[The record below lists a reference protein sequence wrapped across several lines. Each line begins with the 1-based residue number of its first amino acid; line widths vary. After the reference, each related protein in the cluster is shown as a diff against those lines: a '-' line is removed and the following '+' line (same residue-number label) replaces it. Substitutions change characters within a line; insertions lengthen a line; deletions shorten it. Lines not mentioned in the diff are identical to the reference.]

1 MKYWAFI
8 GLLCL
13 NLYHYQHPINSAV
26 FLAIGVFLIF
36 CLCFEC
42 RKNGSAAGALMELL
56 VFTWPISWVNIF
68 GTPTSDLQL
77 PWFYIV
83 CFCFVL
89 YAFCNIKVMLQARN
103 EALILICFLLLLI
116 YLVVP
121 LLQSQSFAEGMKDY
135 VMIGVFCIVLFVAFV
150 MRDRISMDIK
160 DKIVFDIV
168 FMNFICALFI
178 IFQYYMFHFHGVKL
192 FKLET
197 PLSFGGVQTSCSL
210 LFEDPSC
217 STIMLGC
224 GCFYAFLSGREHK
237 YRYFIFLITLIGLAL
252 TSRRTSVICLIII
265 LGVYYLI
272 HYRNVKRILSVSVFV
287 IIAAM
292 GLYVLNLSRPVG
304 SYIQFVNDNG
314 RLPDY
319 ISGLKVFAQHPL
331 FGIGYDNIYLAS
343 LMTRGI
349 IPHNT
354 VLRWLDMGGIFLAV
368 PLVVII
374 CYVIVE
380 AYRKKFTGDFWVL
393 LYVVFASNLIPDLLD
408 GRFFIIL
415 CCMVLFTR
423 SEKALKEPQSQISE
437 RFKRRLTDV

>member
-13 NLYHYQHPINSAV
+13 NLYNYQHPIGSTA
-26 FLAIGVFLIF
+26 FLAIGVLLIF
-36 CLCFEC
+36 CICFGC
-42 RKNGSAAGALMELL
+42 RKNGSSAGTLMELL

-89 YAFCNIKVMLQARN
+89 YAVCNINDMLQTQN
-103 EALILICFLLLLI
+103 EALILSCFLVLLI
-116 YLVVP
+116 YLIIP
-121 LLQSQSFAEGMKDY
+121 LLKSRSFSEGFKDY
-135 VMIGVFCIVLFVAFV
+135 VMIGVFCIVLFIAFL
-150 MRDRISMDIK
+150 MRDRMSMDIK
-160 DKIVFDIV
+160 DMIISDIV

-178 IFQYYMFHFHGVKL
+178 VFQYYMFHFHGVKL
-192 FKLET
+192 YKLET

-210 LFEDPSC
+210 LFEDSSC

-224 GCFYAFLSGREHK
+224 GCFYAFLSGRAHK
-237 YRYFIFLITLIGLAL
+237 YRYIISLITLIGLAL
-252 TSRRTSVICLIII
+252 TSRRTSIISLMII
-265 LGVYYLI
+265 LGAYCLI
-272 HYRNVKRILSVSVFV
+272 HYRNIKRILSIFVFAIV
-287 IIAAM
+287 AAM
-292 GLYVLNLSRPVG
+292 GLYALNLSRPVG

-314 RLPDY
+314 RVPDY
-319 ISGLKVFAQHPL
+319 LSGLAVFAEHPL

-354 VLRWLDMGGIFLAV
+354 ILRWLDMGGIFLAV
-368 PLVVII
+368 PLIIII

-380 AYRKKFTGDFWVL
+380 AYRKGFTEDFWVL
-393 LYVVFASNLIPDLLD
+393 LYAVFASNLIPDLLD
-408 GRFFIIL
+408 GRFFVIL
-415 CCMVLFTR
+415 CCLVLFTR
-423 SEKALKEPQSQISE
+423 SKKVSKKPQNQNLE
-437 RFKRRLTDV
+437 RFLRRLNDA